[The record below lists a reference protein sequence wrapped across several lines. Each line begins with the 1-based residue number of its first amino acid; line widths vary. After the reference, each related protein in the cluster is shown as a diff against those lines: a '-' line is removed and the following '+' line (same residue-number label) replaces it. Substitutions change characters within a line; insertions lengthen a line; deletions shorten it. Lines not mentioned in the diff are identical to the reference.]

1 MLRAELAAYLGVVG
15 ISAGILLIQG
25 IKYSAQFAQGGT
37 WDGRAPGLRPS
48 NWWPGQSMDL
58 SDDQWRTFRSSLLPL
73 ACVLLAHACLR
84 GMLTRSAR
92 WQAITS
98 LLMGLAFAGYL
109 HGVALTYVLGLALAG
124 FGAAQGLAGCKHG
137 VLALWTSH
145 MAALLAVRLTEGF
158 RGLDSGAHRGPVRW
172 EICYNMTLLRMLSY
186 SLDLHWRRSRAA
198 VLAASEKVLWG
209 YLQGLPSCASH

>member
-1 MLRAELAAYLGVVG
+1 MGETGSRSRESGDSKGGEGRFACCTSRATDRAAPC
-15 ISAGILLIQG
+15 
-25 IKYSAQFAQGGT
+25 T
-37 WDGRAPGLRPS
+37 NPTPCHCR
-48 NWWPGQSMDL
+48 
-58 SDDQWRTFRSSLLPL
+58 
-73 ACVLLAHACLR
+73 
-84 GMLTRSAR
+84 
-92 WQAITS
+92 
-98 LLMGLAFAGYL
+98 
-109 HGVALTYVLGLALAG
+109 
-124 FGAAQGLAGCKHG
+124 